1 MTGHI
6 NRLCSQFDHF
16 CEGKKKSSIQWTAAE
31 TEGWRV
37 CIRFNVISAQMNQL
51 YEKYTVCYTSRV
63 LSTLYLIGCQKKL
76 KKRRRKTNKNTEHVA
91 VHYCRFSVF
100 SKNVFLKKLNCCSKS
115 GNTHPPFSLHVTQ
128 SSTLS
133 QRHVIDF
140 LMTIKKVYCH
150 AESEYYKGITGNTC

>member
-1 MTGHI
+1 MYLNSLLPSHCMFSSAISSTYYKHTYTKFLTHTHTHTPAHDRSHKQALFPI
-6 NRLCSQFDHF
+6 WPFLRR
-16 CEGKKKSSIQWTAAE
+16 KKKSSIQWTAAE

-76 KKRRRKTNKNTEHVA
+76 KKKKRRKTNKNTEHVA

-100 SKNVFLKKLNCCSKS
+100 SKNVFLKK
-115 GNTHPPFSLHVTQ
+115 
-128 SSTLS
+128 
-133 QRHVIDF
+133 
-140 LMTIKKVYCH
+140 
-150 AESEYYKGITGNTC
+150 